1 MPRACT
7 MGALL
12 GMRRHMQATRTP
24 AFLRTV
30 AQALGALLLVPLVS
44 ACPKGDVGAPCNHG
58 DVQPPDSKV
67 VTFPALSCND
77 LICVYADEATP
88 PVAPCMTNEDCNVMG
103 GTAQKFAC
111 AQNQCTLASQYVL
124 ERSMC
129 SKTCGSDND
138 CEDGGITKKVL
149 AKESNCKAN
158 FKCVQ
163 IQKLGEF
170 CCQKLCVCS
179 DDLSQGTVDMLKTEC
194 DALPKDPDGKPVCT
208 DQGMGQPMGTTT
220 GM

>member
-1 MPRACT
+1 
-7 MGALL
+7 
-12 GMRRHMQATRTP
+12 MQATRTP
-24 AFLRTV
+24 AFLRT
-30 AQALGALLLVPLVS
+30 AAHALGALLLVPLLS

-88 PVAPCMTNEDCNVMG
+88 PVTPCTGDGDCNVPG
-103 GTAQKFAC
+103 ETVKFAC
-111 AQNQCTLASQYVL
+111 NVSSGVCSLSSQYVL

-129 SKTCGSDND
+129 SKTCGSDDD
-138 CEDGGITKKVL
+138 CLDGGITKKVL
-149 AKESNCKAN
+149 AKESNCGSN

-170 CCQKLCVCS
+170 CCQKLCVCN
-179 DDLSQGTVDMLKTEC
+179 DDLSQGTVDMLATEC
-194 DALPKDPDGKPVCT
+194 AALPQVNGKPVCE
-208 DQGMGQPMGTTT
+208 DQSMGQPMGTTT
-220 GM
+220 TAG